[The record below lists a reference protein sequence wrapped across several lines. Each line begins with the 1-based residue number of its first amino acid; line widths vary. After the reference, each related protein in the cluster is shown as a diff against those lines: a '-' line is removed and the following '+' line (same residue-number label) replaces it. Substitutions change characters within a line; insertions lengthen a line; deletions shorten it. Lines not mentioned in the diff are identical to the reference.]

1 KLVELGSH
9 KELLDQ
15 NGVYA
20 ELYNTYYKHQGV
32 EKLTEVYMAPQK
44 DSSIAI
50 PEQMRAMME
59 KRGMT
64 PDQMRAMMAKH
75 GKASED
81 MSGMMKGKGPH

>member
-1 KLVELGSH
+1 MVELGSH
-9 KELLDQ
+9 KELL
-15 NGVYA
+15 NKKGVYA